1 MDSNASETLLDDFD
15 DENVPPNFVPETPVV
30 GKQFVIKGR
39 PSLSDLSFVPDSQS
53 SPLPTSAVAIMK
65 NQSQFKIPD
74 SPCSDLNEKKKDGG
88 EAQEAASDQKTE
100 TTETS
105 ASGREESINDKSDD
119 NYKEVVEETKSEPVS
134 VSAEKV
140 DKPES
145 SASESS

>member
-1 MDSNASETLLDDFD
+1 MGPCGVEFRDAFSCFHYSTEEPKGKDCLEKFSTMQ
-15 DENVPPNFVPETPVV
+15 ECMKEYPEL
-30 GKQFVIKGR
+30 FE
-39 PSLSDLSFVPDSQS
+39 
-53 SPLPTSAVAIMK
+53 
-65 NQSQFKIPD
+65 
-74 SPCSDLNEKKKDGG
+74 EKKKDGG
-88 EAQEAASDQKTE
+88 EAQEAASDQKTD

>member
-1 MDSNASETLLDDFD
+1 
-15 DENVPPNFVPETPVV
+15 
-30 GKQFVIKGR
+30 
-39 PSLSDLSFVPDSQS
+39 
-53 SPLPTSAVAIMK
+53 MK

-105 ASGREESINDKSDD
+105 ASGGEESTKSDTKD
-119 NYKEVVEETKSEPVS
+119 KEVVEETKSEPVS